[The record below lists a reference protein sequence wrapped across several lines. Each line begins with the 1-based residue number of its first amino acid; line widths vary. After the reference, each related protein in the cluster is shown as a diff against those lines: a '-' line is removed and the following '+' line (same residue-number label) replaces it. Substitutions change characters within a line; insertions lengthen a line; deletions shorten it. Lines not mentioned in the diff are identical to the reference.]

1 MATDPKS
8 RTPLAPT
15 QERGRSTRYRIIEQT
30 ARLCAQ
36 HPGADP
42 SVAQIA
48 AAADVFPNQV
58 TYYFG
63 SKDSLLVHAAFL
75 GLLHDA
81 EAIESVGFRA
91 ADAASFRTEIAQ
103 AVLTMPSLPSVARA
117 LAAAVS
123 RPALAPVVDKHLD
136 LLFRQSARHL
146 RRLMRERGWALTR
159 TPEIESRTFWSTALG
174 AVLLTRAGSTD
185 TAADLDLAG
194 TLTVH
199 ENTAGSADSPDSA
212 S

>member
-1 MATDPKS
+1 MATEPKT
-8 RTPLAPT
+8 RTPLEPT
-15 QERGRSTRYRIIEQT
+15 QGRGRSTRYRIIEQT

-36 HPGADP
+36 LPGAEP

-48 AAADVFPNQV
+48 AAAGVFPNQV

-75 GLLHDA
+75 SLLHDA
-81 EAIESVGFRA
+81 EAVGSVGPRA

-103 AVLTMPSLPSVARA
+103 AVLAMPSLPWVARS

-146 RRLMRERGWALTR
+146 RRLLRVRGWSLER
-159 TPEIESRTFWSTALG
+159 SPEIEARTFWSTALG
-174 AVLLTRAGSTD
+174 AVLLARAGSAD
-185 TAADLDLAG
+185 APVDLDLAG

-199 ENTAGSADSPDSA
+199 D
-212 S
+212 

>member
-8 RTPLAPT
+8 RTPDPKPRTPLEPA
-15 QERGRSTRYRIIEQT
+15 QRRGRSTRYRIIEQT
-30 ARLCAQ
+30 ALLCAQ
-36 HPGADP
+36 RPGAEP

-48 AAADVFPNQV
+48 AAAGVFPNQV

-81 EAIESVGFRA
+81 EAIESVGLRT
-91 ADAASFRTEIAQ
+91 ADAASFRAEIAH
-103 AVLTMPSLPSVARA
+103 AVLALPSLPSVARA

-123 RPALAPVVDKHLD
+123 RPALAPVVDKHRD
-136 LLFRQSARHL
+136 LLFRQSARYL
-146 RRLMRERGWALTR
+146 RRLMRERGWSLAR

-174 AVLLTRAGSTD
+174 AVLLARAGSAGA
-185 TAADLDLAG
+185 AADLDLAG
-194 TLTVH
+194 TLTVR
-199 ENTAGSADSPDSA
+199 EN
-212 S
+212 